1 MRKSMFLTPVVTA
14 FDQQGNLDIQANK
27 NIWDH
32 LINGGVDGLVIMG
45 STGEFFSMTKEQK
58 IQLIDEVLSYTKGK
72 IKVYIGTSCMREDE
86 TIELSNYA
94 LNSGAEAVMIIG
106 PYYFSLSNESII
118 EYYDKIAK
126 NINGN
131 IILYNFPDRN
141 SYDLSAEIVLNLL
154 KKHKNIIGYKDT
166 VVEMG
171 HTRKLIR
178 EIKKEFPDFI
188 ILSGYDE
195 NFAHNILSGG
205 DGCIGGLSN
214 LYPELFAEW
223 VKAIDNKDM
232 IEVSRIQEIVDKMMD
247 IYDIGKPF
255 IPVIKKAMILR
266 GLDIN
271 DYSTAPFIQ
280 VNEEQTDKIRNIM
293 KEVDLL

>member
-58 IQLIDEVLSYTKGK
+58 IQLIDEVLTYTKGR

-126 NINGN
+126 NIN
-131 IILYNFPDRN
+131 
-141 SYDLSAEIVLNLL
+141 
-154 KKHKNIIGYKDT
+154 
-166 VVEMG
+166 
-171 HTRKLIR
+171 
-178 EIKKEFPDFI
+178 
-188 ILSGYDE
+188 
-195 NFAHNILSGG
+195 
-205 DGCIGGLSN
+205 
-214 LYPELFAEW
+214 
-223 VKAIDNKDM
+223 
-232 IEVSRIQEIVDKMMD
+232 
-247 IYDIGKPF
+247 
-255 IPVIKKAMILR
+255 
-266 GLDIN
+266 
-271 DYSTAPFIQ
+271 
-280 VNEEQTDKIRNIM
+280 
-293 KEVDLL
+293 

>member
-1 MRKSMFLTPVVTA
+1 MKKSMFLTPVVTA
-14 FDQQGNLDIQANK
+14 FDDQGNLDIQANK
-27 NIWDH
+27 NIWEH

-58 IQLIDEVLSYTKGK
+58 VQLIDEVLAYTKGR

-106 PYYFSLSNESII
+106 PYYFSLSDESII
-118 EYYDKIAK
+118 DYYDKVAER
-126 NINGN
+126 INGN

-141 SYDLSAEIVLNLL
+141 GYDLSSEIVLKLL
-154 KKHKNIIGYKDT
+154 EKHKNIVGYKDT

-178 EIKKEFPDFI
+178 EIKEEFPNFI
-188 ILSGYDE
+188 ILSGFDE

-214 LYPELFAEW
+214 LCPELFAEW
-223 VKAIDNKDM
+223 VKAVDNKD
-232 IEVSRIQEIVDKMMD
+232 ISEISRIQKIVDKMMD

-266 GLDIN
+266 GLDIK
-271 DYSTAPFIQ
+271 DYSTTPFLQ
-280 VNEEQTDKIRNIM
+280 VNKEQTDKIIDIM
-293 KEVDLL
+293 KEVSLL